1 MINNIAYYKII
12 RMCEIMFSKTRIFIL
27 LLSCIGTISTQ
38 NISSRN
44 LDIGTDD
51 KLIKLT
57 ESFVLE
63 HQIDP
68 ESYILGPGDKIGL
81 NIISSVN
88 LTYII
93 TITPMGHLWI
103 PDIGTV
109 HVAGLSIPNA
119 EENVKKYVQEYK
131 YNTAQVKV
139 VLMNVRRY
147 KVQVIGAVNNPGFVS
162 ITSVDR
168 LTNVIHKSG
177 DLHKYAEEE
186 TIKVLSG
193 NGNEYQ
199 YSLKAFENNG
209 DLKNNPIIQEGDI
222 IHISY
227 MDKYVEL
234 IKKTITHKKNPVLVT
249 GFVINPRGHK
259 YIPGYSIMDYVALS
273 GGSADMGS
281 IKNISIIRDGE
292 TIDAGVN
299 QIILPGDQIHIPA
312 NMKYR
317 FLGNI
322 SILQTTTAIMSL
334 YLAFVAATN

>member
-1 MINNIAYYKII
+1 MCKII
-12 RMCEIMFSKTRIFIL
+12 FSQTRTFIL
-27 LLSCIGTISTQ
+27 LSLSIAIMGAQ
-38 NISSRN
+38 NISSRD
-44 LDIGTDD
+44 LDIDTDE
-51 KLIKLT
+51 KLVKLT

-68 ESYILGPGDKIGL
+68 ETYILGPGDKLGL

-93 TITPMGHLWI
+93 TITPTGHLWI

-109 HVAGLSIPNA
+109 HVSGISIPNA
-119 EENVKKYVQEYK
+119 EGVVKQYVQEYK
-131 YNTAQVKV
+131 YNSAQVKV
-139 VLMNVRRY
+139 VLMNVRRF
-147 KVQVIGAVNNPGFVS
+147 KVQVIGAINNPGFVS

-168 LTNVIHKSG
+168 LTVVIHKSG
-177 DLHKYAEEE
+177 GLHKYAEEE
-186 TIKVLSG
+186 TVKIVSQ

-199 YSLKAFENNG
+199 YSLKTFEING
-209 DLKNNPIIQEGDI
+209 DLKNNPIIKEGDI
-222 IHISY
+222 IHVPYI
-227 MDKYVEL
+227 DKYVEL
-234 IKKTITHKKNPVLVT
+234 IEKTLTHKKNPVLVT
-249 GFVINPRGHK
+249 GFVMNPGGHQ
-259 YIPGYSIMDYVALS
+259 YIPGYTIMDYVALS
-273 GGSADMGS
+273 GGAADMGS

-292 TIDAGVN
+292 IMNSGVN
-299 QIILPGDQIHIPA
+299 QVILPGDQIHLPA

>member
-1 MINNIAYYKII
+1 MIAYYKII

-27 LLSCIGTISTQ
+27 LLSCIGTISAQ
-38 NISSRN
+38 NISSRD
-44 LDIGTDD
+44 LDLDTDD

-93 TITPMGHLWI
+93 TITPMGYLWI

-177 DLHKYAEEE
+177 DLHKYSEEE
-186 TIKVLSG
+186 TIKVLS
-193 NGNEYQ
+193 
-199 YSLKAFENNG
+199 
-209 DLKNNPIIQEGDI
+209 
-222 IHISY
+222 
-227 MDKYVEL
+227 
-234 IKKTITHKKNPVLVT
+234 
-249 GFVINPRGHK
+249 
-259 YIPGYSIMDYVALS
+259 
-273 GGSADMGS
+273 
-281 IKNISIIRDGE
+281 
-292 TIDAGVN
+292 
-299 QIILPGDQIHIPA
+299 
-312 NMKYR
+312 
-317 FLGNI
+317 
-322 SILQTTTAIMSL
+322 
-334 YLAFVAATN
+334 